1 MTTTVSERPV
11 STDAPTATTP
21 PPHRWIPWA
30 VAAIA
35 LSAGAF
41 YAYSAATPALHG
53 YYTPAVVSMSESL
66 RNFVFGAY
74 DSAGLSG
81 IDKIPGSLW
90 PQALSVAVFGTSAWS
105 IVLPGLLATV
115 ATIAVLYL
123 TATLW
128 RGRVAG
134 LAAAAV
140 YATMPLAAALS
151 KSNVPE
157 VWFALALCI
166 VAYLT
171 MRAVR
176 SGRLVWLLAAG
187 LAVAAAFQVKM
198 LEAWMVYPALA
209 LAYLV
214 AAPRPRWTRVWH
226 TLVAGL
232 VSIAASLWWIVL
244 VTVTPA
250 AERPWVGGTADNSAW
265 SMVFGYNGF
274 GRVTGAQ
281 GTFIANFAGDAGLSR
296 LVGSQV
302 GADVAWFLPLAVVAG
317 VLGLVLA
324 VRSRDRVRLGGS
336 VFATV
341 WLVPVALT
349 MAYSAG
355 IHTFY
360 VAAFAPAIALLVGGL
375 VPDARELSR
384 SAAGRLGVAALLA
397 GQAAW
402 TCWLV
407 LRLGDHP
414 WLVGV
419 VAAATCLGLALF
431 LGGRRVGL
439 ALAALALLAAP
450 LTWTLGTTGSLNATN
465 PSAGTSSA
473 PGGPG
478 VGGPPS
484 GPTGRGPGSGGRG
497 GGGGSASFDNAAA
510 TELRTWLESH
520 SAGSTY
526 LVAADSSVA
535 GDLVLAGAHGV
546 VALGGGFHGS
556 DPTPTADQLAEWVES
571 GQLRYVVVSGGR
583 GPGGGPR
590 TAWLQATCTVVSDA
604 PSSLGTVYD
613 CAP

>member
-324 VRSRDRVRLGGS
+324 VRSRDRVRFGGS

-484 GPTGRGPGSGGRG
+484 GPAGRAPGSGGRG

-535 GDLVLAGAHGV
+535 GDLVLAGARGV

>member
-1 MTTTVSERPV
+1 
-11 STDAPTATTP
+11 
-21 PPHRWIPWA
+21 
-30 VAAIA
+30 
-35 LSAGAF
+35 
-41 YAYSAATPALHG
+41 
-53 YYTPAVVSMSESL
+53 
-66 RNFVFGAY
+66 
-74 DSAGLSG
+74 
-81 IDKIPGSLW
+81 
-90 PQALSVAVFGTSAWS
+90 
-105 IVLPGLLATV
+105 
-115 ATIAVLYL
+115 
-123 TATLW
+123 
-128 RGRVAG
+128 
-134 LAAAAV
+134 
-140 YATMPLAAALS
+140 
-151 KSNVPE
+151 
-157 VWFALALCI
+157 
-166 VAYLT
+166 
-171 MRAVR
+171 VR
-176 SGRLVWLLAAG
+176 
-187 LAVAAAFQVKM
+187 F
-198 LEAWMVYPALA
+198 
-209 LAYLV
+209 
-214 AAPRPRWTRVWH
+214 
-226 TLVAGL
+226 
-232 VSIAASLWWIVL
+232 
-244 VTVTPA
+244 
-250 AERPWVGGTADNSAW
+250 
-265 SMVFGYNGF
+265 
-274 GRVTGAQ
+274 
-281 GTFIANFAGDAGLSR
+281 
-296 LVGSQV
+296 
-302 GADVAWFLPLAVVAG
+302 
-317 VLGLVLA
+317 
-324 VRSRDRVRLGGS
+324 GGS

-497 GGGGSASFDNAAA
+497 GGGGSASSDNAAA